1 MAQRFGRNQR
11 RRAREALAAMTQANA
26 MNEGLL
32 HQVSQDNRALLDIV
46 SEVRQVLGNHPA
58 LPPEDEGNHP
68 HPLGGDFDVPVRQ
81 HVDWRGDP
89 GPQFEPVPLVV
100 ARMHEMLVRVKP
112 QAHADEIHCRVS
124 LDSGE
129 VVYCITGAAVRALGR
144 TPGLL
149 AQRLT
154 REIAPR
160 LGQQLS
166 RVLCKGGA

>member
-32 HQVSQDNRALLDIV
+32 RQVSEENQALRGVI

-58 LPPEDEGNHP
+58 LPPEDGGNHP

-81 HVDWRGDP
+81 CVDWRDDP
-89 GPQFEPVPLVV
+89 GPQFEPVPLMV

-112 QAHADEIHCRVS
+112 QAHADEIHCRVR
-124 LDSGE
+124 LDSGD
-129 VVYCITGAAVRALGR
+129 VVYCITGAALRALGR

-160 LGQQLS
+160 LGRQLS
-166 RVLCKGGA
+166 QVLCNGGA